1 MPCNKALFLDRD
13 GVINIEGCYVHTR
26 DTFQFQDGI
35 FDLCRAAQALE
46 YLLVVATNQAGIAR
60 GYYTEGEYLELTDWM
75 LANFLEQ
82 QIQIARVYHCPYH
95 PIHGLGEYRRDSF
108 DRKPNPGML
117 LRAKGEFD
125 LDLPSCLLIG
135 DKLSDI
141 AAGQAAGVGT
151 TILLDSSHM
160 EGFAN
165 QGGYYISSSLRNIR
179 RHFLSCTAPT
189 LLADESAARD
199 DK

>member
-1 MPCNKALFLDRD
+1 MHNSALFLDRD
-13 GVINIEGCYVHTR
+13 GVINVDLGSIHR
-26 DTFQFQDGI
+26 SDQFAFVPGI
-35 FDLCRAAQALE
+35 FELE
-46 YLLVVATNQAGIAR
+46 LRRPIVVVTNQSGIGR
-60 GYYTEGEYLELTDWM
+60 GYFDENAYADLMRWM
-75 LANFLEQ
+75 CERFEAERTA
-82 QIQIARVYHCPYH
+82 ITRVYHCPYH
-95 PIHGLGEYRRDSF
+95 PIHGIGEYRRDSF

-125 LDLPSCLLIG
+125 LDLASCLLIG

-165 QGGYYISSSLRNIR
+165 CGRYYISSSLRNIL
-179 RHFLSCTAPT
+179 RHFLSCAPPT
-189 LLADESAARD
+189 
-199 DK
+199 